1 MFAKAASRIAF
12 VIASLAG
19 LLHVP
24 PAAAQLVQDVVTV
37 ATVSGFGTVDVPVY
51 IRDVSGTSLGI
62 DQPPGS
68 RIQSYSIKVNYT
80 PGVSSVTFSRAGI
93 TAALTPSFE
102 TSPSSAGSIAL
113 LGNFQ
118 ESTNLIPF
126 TLNAAIPGNQV
137 AHLLVTIPQ
146 AVAPG
151 TVISLTLDPALTQLA
166 DEAGSPATV
175 ETAGNARLALVN
187 GSITVLAP
195 PASPAIPIPA
205 LGVMAFLVLAI
216 SVGLVAMKVRSARL
230 T

>member
-1 MFAKAASRIAF
+1 MFTKAASHIAL

-19 LLHVP
+19 LLHVA
-24 PAAAQLVQDVVTV
+24 PAAAQLLQDVVTV

-80 PGVSSVTFSRAGI
+80 AGVSSVTFSRAGI
-93 TAALTPSFE
+93 TATLTPSFE

-151 TVISLTLDPALTQLA
+151 TVISLTLDPALTQLS
-166 DEAGSPATV
+166 DEAGSLATV

-195 PASPAIPIPA
+195 PASPGIPIPA
-205 LGVMAFLVLAI
+205 LGVMALLVLAI
-216 SVGLVAMKVRSARL
+216 SLGLVGMKVRSGRR